1 MKKLL
6 LFVFAV
12 STICFMSCSSSKSL
26 SSDINSSSSINLD
39 GIHQDL
45 EFSTNRDWSMDEM
58 RQAINPGSFLVK
70 KESKD
75 SILFQHE
82 TDIDFLL
89 VKISEPSTKE
99 GKKMLKLDR
108 DHIFFWKIEKIVPN
122 KRPTPQITR
131 YK

>member
-1 MKKLL
+1 
-6 LFVFAV
+6 
-12 STICFMSCSSSKSL
+12 
-26 SSDINSSSSINLD
+26 
-39 GIHQDL
+39 
-45 EFSTNRDWSMDEM
+45 MDEM